1 MLNESQIPAPRV
13 PITGVEGG
21 LVTRE
26 WFRFFNYVYETLLQ
40 LSAATTA
47 IYGAFR
53 DNTST
58 AWAANTPSL
67 IPLGITDYISGLTHG
82 SSRVNIQTAGLYTIT
97 ASFQLTNPNNA
108 NDDDLSVWLR
118 VNSVDAPATTSR
130 VTVVKEHSGTPG
142 SNLLT
147 VNFFYLF
154 AAGDYFELYGISKL
168 GYAQIVTYPASTS
181 PAYPEAPGTILTVA
195 RIK

>member
-1 MLNESQIPAPRV
+1 MPSESQIPAPRV
-13 PITGVEGG
+13 PIVEPDGR

-40 LSAATTA
+40 LLAAATP
-47 IYGAFR
+47 IYGAFH
-53 DNTST
+53 DMTST
-58 AWAANTPSL
+58 SWAAHTPSL
-67 IPLGITDYISGLTHG
+67 VPLGVADYMAGVTNG
-82 SSRVNIQTAGLYTIT
+82 ASRVNILTAGLYTIT
-97 ASFQLTNPNNA
+97 ASSQLTNASTSNE
-108 NDDDLSVWLR
+108 DDLSLWLR
-118 VNSVDAPATTSR
+118 VNSVDVPATAST
-130 VTVVKEHSGTPG
+130 VTVPTQHGGTPG

-154 AAGDYFELYGISKL
+154 AAGDYFELYGLSKL

-181 PAYPEAPGTILTVA
+181 PAYPAAPGTILTVA